1 MYFRSEFSKLTLAT
15 SRFVTVES
23 TNAQNEKNIPVSQT
37 VMCTTTTTTTTMTR
51 VLGEPPAE
59 SDDVSCAQKPRVLL
73 YESTRDDDILTDDDT
88 DSVGTSID
96 SKELESGLKEISQLT
111 TQDTVANIDRIDTQ
125 MQSLSFISPLN
136 RSKMTSKSE
145 DNVQNMSRQ
154 FDQLELQNENEQ
166 EKTQEKNDTPSKCV
180 LSCSVQTLSSNDTMD
195 HAEVSA
201 KEIQDK
207 NESYEVIVLS
217 DSDTDE
223 APADEAVPRSRIV
236 SQEPP
241 LKPSYANSND
251 NILYNL
257 SSLDDDTAM
266 QRVNHFFDNAPF
278 VEPVENSFNTSHMSN
293 SIREDIFVPE
303 TTDEESIDEGEN
315 VQQKESEAKNSNE
328 QIESNQPNFSD
339 NNIIVDIPVIK
350 STSDQPRQIIRST
363 SGVRLTASRSSPIIK
378 TTAGIIRTPGSS
390 IRVCS
395 NNGQVN
401 IAAKININI
410 QIVEDS
416 SEESSEDNKPARKS
430 QAIQSS
436 EECQHNHSNASS
448 NPEVKRATTNTHSK
462 VFEDPKPHTP
472 AKNHKVDAI
481 KTPTKTP
488 STASKLK
495 QFEFVPP
502 RSMSKI
508 RDDNAEIKVV
518 NKTIS
523 SETSENNDGF
533 QIDKSIPI
541 SPRDQKLLVR
551 SY

>member
-51 VLGEPPAE
+51 VLGEPAAE
-59 SDDVSCAQKPRVLL
+59 GDDVSCAQKPRVLL

-136 RSKMTSKSE
+136 RSKLTSKSE

-166 EKTQEKNDTPSKCV
+166 EKNDTPSKCV
-180 LSCSVQTLSSNDTMD
+180 LSCSVQTLSSNDSMD

-223 APADEAVPRSRIV
+223 APADEVVPRSRIV

-251 NILYNL
+251 NVLYNL

-266 QRVNHFFDNAPF
+266 QRVNNFFDNAPF
-278 VEPVENSFNTSHMSN
+278 VEPAENSFNTSHMSN

-303 TTDEESIDEGEN
+303 TTDEESIDEEN
-315 VQQKESEAKNSNE
+315 VQQIESEAKYSNE

-378 TTAGIIRTPGSS
+378 TTTGIIRTPGSS
-390 IRVCS
+390 IRVKQCS

-416 SEESSEDNKPARKS
+416 SEESSEDNKPTRKS

-436 EECQHNHSNASS
+436 EECQHNHSIASS
-448 NPEVKRATTNTHSK
+448 NPEVERATKNTHSK

-472 AKNHKVDAI
+472 AI
-481 KTPTKTP
+481 ETPKKTP
-488 STASKLK
+488 STASKLR

-508 RDDNAEIKVV
+508 RDDNAEIKAV
-518 NKTIS
+518 NRTIS